1 MIVILVPLPLKQR
14 FTKERERERERE
26 RISKTSDEEKEK
38 KMIEL
43 SGGDWFGQEVN
54 EPGTGTS
61 TYVGQEYTP
70 IGPGVIHW
78 TLKEPPCNGQF

>member
-1 MIVILVPLPLKQR
+1 
-14 FTKERERERERE
+14 
-26 RISKTSDEEKEK
+26 
-38 KMIEL
+38 MIEL

-78 TLKEPPCNGQF
+78 TLKEPPCNGQFWLFVQHFSHSFSLWVNTVFTTDHLRRKNITCDTKISL